1 MVGSPCHRQP
11 CPVVRHTI
19 YGCNR
24 ENHWHNRKP
33 QTSSSYPQTAEPA
46 CVNGPA
52 LSLPTPRVYA
62 RGSSKFVR
70 RISDWCV
77 SIGADRAA
85 QPSESQPPPG
95 SDERWVGGRGSE
107 PARSAVRISRGCS
120 PRSTPAATRVGGETR
135 RPASG
140 PTVPILPVLTRQG
153 LLNRL
158 CMRWAATAAA
168 GMPAEI

>member
-1 MVGSPCHRQP
+1 M
-11 CPVVRHTI
+11 RHTI

-46 CVNGPA
+46 CAIGPA

-70 RISDWCV
+70 RLSGWCV
-77 SIGADRAA
+77 SNCADRAA
-85 QPSESQPPPG
+85 QPSKSQPPPG
-95 SDERWVGGRGSE
+95 SDERRVGGRGSE
-107 PARSAVRISRGCS
+107 PAHSVVRISRGCL
-120 PRSTPAATRVGGETR
+120 PRSTPAAAWVGGETR

-140 PTVPILPVLTRQG
+140 PTVPILPVLARQG
-153 LLNRL
+153 PLNGL
-158 CMRWAATAAA
+158 
-168 GMPAEI
+168 GMQVGS